1 MKLPQGGGSRRASH
15 VTTWLFGFVLCASAL
30 SAVSGCKEKVS
41 QAQCEQLLDHF
52 AELVVKE
59 RYADAGPDTV
69 AAERTRERQEAKNA
83 DEFRNCTT
91 AVQTKEHECAM
102 KAQTSDALIKCLE

>member
-1 MKLPQGGGSRRASH
+1 MKLPQGGGSRHSGRAKA
-15 VTTWLFGFVLCASAL
+15 WLFGLALGASAL
-30 SAVSGCKEKVS
+30 SAVAGCKEKVS
-41 QAQCEQLLDHF
+41 QAQCEQIVDHF

-59 RYADAGPDTV
+59 RYADAGPETI

-91 AVQTKEHECAM
+91 QVQTKEHECAM
-102 KAQTSDALIKCLE
+102 KAQSSDALIKCLE